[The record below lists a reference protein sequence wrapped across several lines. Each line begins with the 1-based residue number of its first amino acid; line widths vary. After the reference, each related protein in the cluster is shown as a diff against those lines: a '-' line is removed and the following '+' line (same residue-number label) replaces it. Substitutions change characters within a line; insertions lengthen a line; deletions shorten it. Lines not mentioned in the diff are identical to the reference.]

1 MKKMFSAF
9 LMLCLLLSCSCAAFA
24 DQTYRI
30 PVCELYSVDGY
41 YEDGAG
47 NASRY
52 SYHVPLIH
60 ASTADAKAINAEIAE
75 RFGER
80 VEAQFANMEQGTSLW
95 SLKTEWHSCWSGSQL
110 FLVILSEMDG
120 DCSDAAAYGYDFETG
135 TRVTNEMILA
145 QRGISEEAYLENLR
159 EKVTFMFDD
168 AFVPIPE
175 GAETDLSHDSLLAE
189 TGGLVL
195 RLCHPLRVRLT
206 ADKDLP

>member
-24 DQTYRI
+24 DEPI
-30 PVCELYSVDGY
+30 GSPSASSGVDGY
-41 YEDGAG
+41 YEDAG

-60 ASTADAKAINAEIAE
+60 ASTAVPKPSTPRSLSDSENVW
-75 RFGER
+75 RRSLRTWNRGP
-80 VEAQFANMEQGTSLW
+80 LW

-120 DCSDAAAYGYDFETG
+120 DCSGAARTYGYDFETG

-145 QRGISEEAYLENLR
+145 RRGQ
-159 EKVTFMFDD
+159 
-168 AFVPIPE
+168 
-175 GAETDLSHDSLLAE
+175 
-189 TGGLVL
+189 
-195 RLCHPLRVRLT
+195 
-206 ADKDLP
+206 

>member
-60 ASTADAKAINAEIAE
+60 ASTADAKAIWFFGRTVAS
-75 RFGER
+75 RFGTKV
-80 VEAQFANMEQGTSLW
+80 VESATLDYSVEVLLRRFFGV
-95 SLKTEWHSCWSGSQL
+95 C
-110 FLVILSEMDG
+110 LS
-120 DCSDAAAYGYDFETG
+120 SKFTIFYYAA
-135 TRVTNEMILA
+135 V
-145 QRGISEEAYLENLR
+145 
-159 EKVTFMFDD
+159 
-168 AFVPIPE
+168 
-175 GAETDLSHDSLLAE
+175 
-189 TGGLVL
+189 
-195 RLCHPLRVRLT
+195 
-206 ADKDLP
+206 